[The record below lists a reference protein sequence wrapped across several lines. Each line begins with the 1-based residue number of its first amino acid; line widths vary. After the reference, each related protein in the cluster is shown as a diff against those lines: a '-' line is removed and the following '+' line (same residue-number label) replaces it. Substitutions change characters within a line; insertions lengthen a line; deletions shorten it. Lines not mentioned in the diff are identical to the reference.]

1 MKKLIFFA
9 ALVCCTVMSIN
20 AQLKVF
26 NNGNVRIGSDY
37 WDEHGFNLPG
47 MMDTTTMLRVWG
59 PTYSGSNARMSFGYQ
74 RLCTHK
80 TVMIGERYC
89 NDDDIDSDILWLQ
102 GNKGFC
108 VTYNQL
114 AGDTIIKFEPL
125 ENDLIE
131 VYKPIQS
138 PHFLVTSDERLKE
151 DVEPL
156 EQSLDALSALSSVS
170 YRYKPGKTPD
180 YAIDPETERL
190 LEQDG
195 HKSDNEF
202 FAKYYAKEAHGER
215 HYGFIAQE
223 VQKIFPELVHTDK
236 DGYLSVDYIGVI
248 PLLVNAVQE
257 LRGRLEKVEG
267 GEDATPTVNRAPRTS
282 GTDELLADR
291 TTEVLSQNTPNPFS
305 SDTSIGYH
313 LPDGTQQ
320 AAIYIYDLQGKQ
332 VKRLDVDAS
341 ATSVTLQGGDLQAG
355 MYIYSLIADGRELAS
370 KKMILTK

>member
-1 MKKLIFFA
+1 M
-9 ALVCCTVMSIN
+9 VCCTVMSIN

-37 WDEHGFNLPG
+37 WDEHGIGYMPG
-47 MMDTTTMLRVWG
+47 EMDSTTMLRVWG
-59 PTYSGSNARMSFGYQ
+59 PTYSGANARMSFGYQ
-74 RLCTHK
+74 RFKSPK
-80 TVMIGERYC
+80 TVMIGERYIDE
-89 NDDDIDSDILWLQ
+89 DDYNSDILWLH

-108 VTYNQL
+108 ITNNQV
-114 AGDTIIKFEPL
+114 AGDTIMRFYSIPGDK
-125 ENDLIE
+125 I
-131 VYKPIQS
+131 VYFSKPIQA
-138 PHFLVTSDERLKE
+138 PQLLVTSDERLKE

-156 EQSLDALSALSSVS
+156 EQSLNALSALSSVS

-180 YAIDPETERL
+180 YAIDPETEKL

-195 HKSDNEF
+195 FKSDNEF
-202 FAKYYAKEAHGER
+202 FAKYYAEDAHGER

-313 LPDGTQQ
+313 LPNGTRQ